1 VRRITLLVL
10 TATRNDCER
19 DAANL
24 IRAIGREQRAW
35 ASRRG
40 VEVDGAD
47 LTEDVDANLF
57 TPVSHELQSQL
68 TRRSPG
74 LLGERE
80 KAGEMAALCSTA
92 ALVHNVFA
100 YWCGRAAGPV
110 ERALGETPSEATLDL
125 RFAAAATRADTNAV
139 HRNAVADALLQSETT
154 STVVAAS
161 FLEPYSLVDNRPE
174 ATTLEEDAGW
184 CGLESC
190 RNLALDLRANPRRF
204 RHLAAARLLALGK
217 AWTREAGPR
226 GFRLLYLW
234 WDGGGAGSARVR
246 REIDRFRMRAGGE
259 LHFVALS
266 WQELFG
272 ALRGAIRADANA
284 GGHDA
289 YLQYLSSRYF

>member
-1 VRRITLLVL
+1 ML

-40 VEVDGAD
+40 VEVDDAD

-57 TPVSHELQSQL
+57 TPVSHELRLRLERQ
-68 TRRSPG
+68 SPG
-74 LLGERE
+74 LLGEHE

-92 ALVHNVFA
+92 ALVHNVFD
-100 YWCGRAAGPV
+100 YWRGRAAGSV
-110 ERALGETPSEATLDL
+110 QQALGETPGEAALDL
-125 RFAAAATRADTNAV
+125 RFAATATRAQTNAR
-139 HRNAVADALLQSETT
+139 HRHGVADALLRSGTR

-161 FLEPYSLVDNRPE
+161 FLEPYSLVDNHPE
-174 ATTLEEDAGW
+174 AATLEEDASW
-184 CGLESC
+184 RGLESC
-190 RNLALDLRANPRRF
+190 RNLTLDLRANPRRF
-204 RHLAAARLLALGK
+204 RHLAAARLLALGQ
-217 AWTREAGPR
+217 AWTREAGTR

-234 WDGGGAGSARVR
+234 WDGGGAGAARVR
-246 REIDRFRMRAGGE
+246 SEIDRFRMRAGGE

-266 WQELFG
+266 WQELFR
-272 ALRGAIRADANA
+272 ALRSAARDDTDPA
-284 GGHDA
+284 GHDA